1 MDSQMTDPEIP
12 DPADPGDPEQQRA
25 ISLLRSVDVAAPDA
39 LRARLETMIDEAGG
53 RKHRRPMSS
62 RWRNTLF
69 VPAVTALA
77 IVIVAL
83 VVLLGS
89 GSTAPSVGQTAKLA
103 LSSATAPA
111 PARDSTHPDLLAAGV
126 DGIPFPSYVSNPGW
140 RAIGSRSQVIHHR
153 TILTVYYRAP
163 DGTRVGYSI
172 VPGHTLTL
180 PSGATTTVLHG
191 VRYAYGGVGSGR
203 YITWARDG
211 HTCVIAGRQV
221 SNRTLLRLARAD
233 EGASV

>member
-1 MDSQMTDPEIP
+1 MDSQMTDPQIP
-12 DPADPGDPEQQRA
+12 DPADPEQQRA

-39 LRARLETMIDEAGG
+39 LRTRLETMIDEAGG
-53 RKHRRPMSS
+53 RRRRPLGV

-69 VPAVTALA
+69 VPAATALV

-83 VVLLGS
+83 VVVLGS

-111 PARDSTHPDLLAAGV
+111 PVRAAGHPDLLAAAV
-126 DGIPFPSYVSNPGW
+126 DGIPFPSYVANPGW
-140 RAIGSRSQVIHHR
+140 RAIGSRTQVVHER
-153 TILTVYYRAP
+153 TIVTVYYRAP

-180 PSGATTTVLHG
+180 PGGAATVLGG
-191 VRYAYGGVGSGR
+191 VRYTYGRSGSGR
-203 YITWARDG
+203 YIAWARDG

-221 SNRTLLRLARAD
+221 SNRTLLTLARAD
-233 EGASV
+233 ESTAV

>member
-1 MDSQMTDPEIP
+1 MTDPEIP
-12 DPADPGDPEQQRA
+12 DPTDPADPEQQRA

-53 RKHRRPMSS
+53 RTQRRPLSS

-69 VPAVTALA
+69 VPAATALA

-89 GSTAPSVGQTAKLA
+89 GSTAPSVDQTAKLA
-103 LSSATAPA
+103 LATATAPA
-111 PARDSTHPDLLAAGV
+111 PARDAARPDLLAAGV

-140 RAIGSRSQVIHHR
+140 KAIGSRTQAVHHR
-153 TILTVYYRAP
+153 TIVTVYYRAP

-180 PSGATTTVLHG
+180 AGGATTVLHG
-191 VRYAYGGVGSGR
+191 VRYTYGRVGLGR

-221 SNRTLLRLARAD
+221 TNATLLTLARAD
-233 EGASV
+233 ESAAV

>member
-1 MDSQMTDPEIP
+1 MDSQMTDPEIT
-12 DPADPGDPEQQRA
+12 DPADPEQQRA
-25 ISLLRSVDVAAPDA
+25 VSLLRSVDVAAPDA
-39 LRARLETMIDEAGG
+39 LRARLEAMIDEAGG
-53 RKHRRPMSS
+53 RKHRRPLST

-69 VPAVTALA
+69 VPAATALA

-89 GSTAPSVGQTAKLA
+89 GSTAPSVGQTAKIA

-111 PARDSTHPDLLAAGV
+111 PARDAGHPELLAAGV
-126 DGIPFPSYVSNPGW
+126 DGVPFPSYVSNPGW
-140 RAIGSRSQVIHHR
+140 QATGSRTQVVHDR
-153 TILTVYYRAP
+153 TIVTVYYRAP

-172 VPGHTLTL
+172 VPGHMLTA
-180 PSGATTTVLHG
+180 PGGATTVFRG
-191 VRYAYGGVGSGR
+191 VRYTYGRVGSGR

-221 SNRTLLRLARAD
+221 SHRTLLALARAD
-233 EGASV
+233 ESTAV